1 MRFRNQKSTIQKPNQ
16 HDSEFVAEPPVNTIK
31 SAAPEQ
37 DIACRAS
44 LDLESVALCE
54 QSRKTLR
61 AIDHASFVSPGTHWF
76 VIHLIKLEMSSAG
89 FGCKSRRFSF
99 WRILLLDHRP
109 QKSCQTVVES
119 QSRNT
124 EEQSLQARPQRFWW
138 DHHFPEL
145 GITGRLWFVSIGY
158 MPDTIAPGRSRNI
171 WATSHV
177 TCCWY

>member
-1 MRFRNQKSTIQKPNQ
+1 
-16 HDSEFVAEPPVNTIK
+16 VNTIK

-61 AIDHASFVSPGTHWF
+61 AIDHASFVSPGAHGF
-76 VIHLIKLEMSSAG
+76 VIHLIKLKMSSAG
-89 FGCKSRRFSF
+89 FGCKSRRFSS
-99 WRILLLDHRP
+99 WRILLVSKESFFGVRRISRP
-109 QKSCQTVVES
+109 SAPKILSDRGGES
-119 QSRNT
+119 VSQHWRAEFAGTAS
-124 EEQSLQARPQRFWW
+124 
-138 DHHFPEL
+138 EL

-158 MPDTIAPGRSRNI
+158 MPDTIAPGRRRNI